1 MEVGQPNNGTGREV
15 TIGGKG
21 VVEAQTFLPPI
32 FNYIIMSKFFCYTDG
47 ACSLARNKGGIGI
60 VIVKDGKKVYEFK
73 KSFTNTTNNK
83 CELMAVIYALNAISK
98 PIEQMIIYSDSQY
111 VIGCATKGW
120 KRKKNVE
127 YWALYDKVLEKAKK
141 LCSDIQ
147 FIWVKGHETSSDFNS
162 QMNNLADRLAVEA
175 SNEI

>member
-1 MEVGQPNNGTGREV
+1 
-15 TIGGKG
+15 
-21 VVEAQTFLPPI
+21 
-32 FNYIIMSKFFCYTDG
+32 MSNLSCYTDG
-47 ACSLARNKGGIGI
+47 AYSPVRDRGGIGI
-60 VIVKDGKKVYEFK
+60 VFVKDGEKIYEYK

-83 CELMAVIYALNAISK
+83 CEIMAVVYALNAISK

-141 LCSDIQ
+141 LCPDIQ
-147 FIWVKGHETSSDFNS
+147 FIWVKGHEKSSDFNS
-162 QMNNLADRLAVEA
+162 QMNNLADKLAVEA